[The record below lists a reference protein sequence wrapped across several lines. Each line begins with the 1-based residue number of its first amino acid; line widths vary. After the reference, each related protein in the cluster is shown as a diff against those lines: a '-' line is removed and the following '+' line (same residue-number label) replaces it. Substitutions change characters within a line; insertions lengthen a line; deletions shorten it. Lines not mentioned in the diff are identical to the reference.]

1 MIIELQDGDILTYK
15 YNGITVKLAYD
26 SSIDG
31 KNTFDTDNSSVLEIS
46 RKSEILYKRANN
58 NTLLDSHK

>member
-31 KNTFDTDNSSVLEIS
+31 KSTFDTDNSSVLEVS
-46 RKSEILYKRANN
+46 RKGEILYKRANN